1 MKAVS
6 NWQPSI
12 ELAKTGWQN
21 RLYLGDNLA
30 VLRNLKS
37 DHDVKGKVK
46 LVYIDPPY
54 GTGQEFTVSDGRQAT
69 VSRTSNGQT
78 AYSDT
83 LTGTAYLEFLHPRI
97 ELLKDLL
104 AEDGSIYVHI
114 DCKMSHYVKVL
125 LDQIFGPDRFKNEI
139 ARIKCNPKNFKR
151 KGYANI
157 KDTILFY
164 TKTERFVWNYPR
176 EPFSNENITRL
187 FPKTDSQGRRY
198 ATTPLHAP
206 GETRNGPTGEA
217 WKGLKPPA
225 GRHWRMAP
233 SELSRLDGADLIEW
247 SPTGNPRRKIFA
259 DDALRVGK
267 YRQDVWTF
275 KDPPHPSYPTEKN
288 LELLK
293 TIVLASSNESDLV
306 LDCFAGSGSTLV
318 AAQHLGRRW
327 IGVDSSEYAIETCS
341 SRLGK
346 LTSLAGD
353 ETCTRLGRNA
363 ALP

>member
-164 TKTERFVWNYPR
+164 TRTERFVWNYPR

-206 GETRNGPTGEA
+206 R
-217 WKGLKPPA
+217 
-225 GRHWRMAP
+225 
-233 SELSRLDGADLIEW
+233 
-247 SPTGNPRRKIFA
+247 
-259 DDALRVGK
+259 
-267 YRQDVWTF
+267 
-275 KDPPHPSYPTEKN
+275 
-288 LELLK
+288 
-293 TIVLASSNESDLV
+293 
-306 LDCFAGSGSTLV
+306 
-318 AAQHLGRRW
+318 
-327 IGVDSSEYAIETCS
+327 
-341 SRLGK
+341 
-346 LTSLAGD
+346 
-353 ETCTRLGRNA
+353 
-363 ALP
+363 